1 MFGACTIR
9 ALTIVHSMPA
19 CCAAAVAPRSS
30 VQIIVAALFALAML
44 LLTLQTQPYRAASS
58 NQLAALSQIN
68 VRARAAALCARTRT
82 RIVPG
87 AHRRCVSTTGAQIFL
102 FLFVGL
108 LLNTDPDGIAKNSV
122 MFAVFVGLLTTS
134 IGARARACTQCCCH
148 LLQLTN

>member
-1 MFGACTIR
+1 M
-9 ALTIVHSMPA
+9 
-19 CCAAAVAPRSS
+19 
-30 VQIIVAALFALAML
+30 QIIVAVLFALAML
-44 LLTLQTQPYRAASS
+44 LLTLQTRPYRAASS

-82 RIVPG
+82 RVVPG
-87 AHRRCVSTTGAQIFL
+87 AHMRCASTKLAQILL

-134 IGARARACTQCCCH
+134 IGTTTLLNVLRATTRRWCRQPPRACLARCRVTCS
-148 LLQLTN
+148 N